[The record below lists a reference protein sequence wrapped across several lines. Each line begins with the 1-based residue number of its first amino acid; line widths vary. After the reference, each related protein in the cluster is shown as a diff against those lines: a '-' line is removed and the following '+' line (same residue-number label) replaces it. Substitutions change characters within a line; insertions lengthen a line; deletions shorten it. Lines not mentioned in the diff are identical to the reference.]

1 MAEPLPGLA
10 IRAGIALYTRFG
22 FVQEG
27 KMVAYAYRGGRYVDA
42 LAMARLRGL
51 P

>member
-1 MAEPLPGLA
+1 MFVDNS
-10 IRAGIALYTRFG
+10 AGIALYARFG

-27 KMVAYAYRGGRYVDA
+27 RMAAYAYRDGRYVDA